1 VVWHCCGTRLR
12 LVKSPYAVCLAV
24 IDGLAD
30 LGSEALELREFVC
43 AREEFALPLMA
54 GILLIFT
61 HLTLACLNDC
71 LFGRGE
77 VHVALIDGVGNLLP
91 CASRFKMV
99 LLLDGGDSQGR
110 GLGDLGVECVHD
122 SLCLAILNLPSLGPL
137 SVCLVNDVLLLAFG
151 VEDGGKRVLL
161 AGHPAFAAVLDARSV
176 AGAGLDVGAA
186 VQLDVW
192 GACNEAFDVQG
203 REGDE
208 VVLVV
213 RIDVEDGMPDL
224 LCGVSVSNE
233 A

>member
-24 IDGLAD
+24 VDGLAD
-30 LGSEALELREFVC
+30 LGSQALELREFVC

-99 LLLDGGDSQGR
+99 LLLDGGDS
-110 GLGDLGVECVHD
+110 
-122 SLCLAILNLPSLGPL
+122 LCLAILNLPSLGPL

-161 AGHPAFAAVLDARSV
+161 AGHPTFAAVLDARSV

-213 RIDVEDGMPDL
+213 RIDVEDGMADL